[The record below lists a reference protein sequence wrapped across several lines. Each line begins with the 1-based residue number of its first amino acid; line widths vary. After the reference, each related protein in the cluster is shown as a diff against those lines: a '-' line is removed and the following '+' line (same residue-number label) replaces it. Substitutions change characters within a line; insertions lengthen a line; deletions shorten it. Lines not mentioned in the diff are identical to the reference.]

1 MQFVNR
7 NNYKSGVHI
16 QMNNQIF
23 DTQTANNQI
32 QKPLNGL
39 KLTPIVYS
47 CVNSPHAVTQNL
59 IQLLHSDWSIA
70 VLSSLSFT
78 FRVPMV
84 PLLYIY
90 CRVQYGLGPVAVHD
104 HYNETTVSCGMCRF
118 YCYTGSLFRTS
129 INSDNEM
136 HEEEIL

>member
-1 MQFVNR
+1 MYIMSYINMQFVNR
-7 NNYKSGVHI
+7 NNYKSGVHV

-32 QKPLNGL
+32 QKCLNGL
-39 KLTPIVYS
+39 RLTPIVYS
-47 CVNSPHAVTQNL
+47 CVNSPHARAVTQNV

-84 PLLYIY
+84 PLLYVY
-90 CRVQYGLGPVAVHD
+90 CGVQYGLG
-104 HYNETTVSCGMCRF
+104 TSCSAW
-118 YCYTGSLFRTS
+118 SLQ
-129 INSDNEM
+129 
-136 HEEEIL
+136 